1 MKNTTNYLLMVLLAG
16 GLAFAGC
23 GKPASTQVQGTTI
36 AAMDVPKFQQ
46 AFPSPTPAQQSSIDK
61 VRMGVRYGTY
71 PDVLAALDKLASDP
85 SLTEPQ
91 KKAVS
96 DLIEGVKQTLA
107 KTAAAPA
114 K

>member
-1 MKNTTNYLLMVLLAG
+1 
-16 GLAFAGC
+16 
-23 GKPASTQVQGTTI
+23 
-36 AAMDVPKFQQ
+36 
-46 AFPSPTPAQQSSIDK
+46 
-61 VRMGVRYGTY
+61 MGVRYGTY
-71 PDVLAALDKLASDP
+71 PDALAALDKLASDP

-107 KTAAAPA
+107 KAATAPA

>member
-1 MKNTTNYLLMVLLAG
+1 MKNTTNCLLMVLLAG
-16 GLAFAGC
+16 GLALAGC
-23 GKPASTQVQGTTI
+23 GKPASTQVQGTI
-36 AAMDVPKFQQ
+36 AAMDIPKFQQ

-71 PDVLAALDKLASDP
+71 PDALAALDKLASDP

-107 KTAAAPA
+107 KAATTPA

>member
-23 GKPASTQVQGTTI
+23 GKPASTQVQGTI
-36 AAMDVPKFQQ
+36 AAMDVPKFQE

-107 KTAAAPA
+107 KAATAPA

>member
-1 MKNTTNYLLMVLLAG
+1 MKNTTNRLLMVLLAG
-16 GLAFAGC
+16 VVAFAGC
-23 GKPASTQVQGTTI
+23 GKPASTQVQGTI
-36 AAMDVPKFQQ
+36 AAMDIPKFQQ

-61 VRMGVRYGTY
+61 VRTGVRYRMY
-71 PDVLAALDKLASDP
+71 PDALAALDKLASDP
-85 SLTEPQ
+85 SLTEPL

>member
-1 MKNTTNYLLMVLLAG
+1 MKNTTNCLLMVLLPG
-16 GLAFAGC
+16 GLALAGC
-23 GKPASTQVQGTTI
+23 GKPASTQVQGTI
-36 AAMDVPKFQQ
+36 AAMDIPKFQQ

-71 PDVLAALDKLASDP
+71 PDALAAFDKLASDP

-107 KTAAAPA
+107 KAATTPA

>member
-1 MKNTTNYLLMVLLAG
+1 MKNTTNCLLMVLLAG

-23 GKPASTQVQGTTI
+23 GKPASTQVQGTIT
-36 AAMDVPKFQQ
+36 AMDLPKFQE

-61 VRMGVRYGTY
+61 VRMGVRYGMY
-71 PDVLAALDKLASDP
+71 PDALAALDKLASDT

-96 DLIEGVKQTLA
+96 DVIEGIKQTLA
-107 KTAAAPA
+107 KTATAPA

>member
-1 MKNTTNYLLMVLLAG
+1 MVLLAG

-23 GKPASTQVQGTTI
+23 GKPASTQVQGTV
-36 AAMDVPKFQQ
+36 AAMDIPKFQQ
-46 AFPSPTPAQQSSIDK
+46 AFPSPTPAQQSNIDK

-107 KTAAAPA
+107 KTATAPA